1 MLTPP
6 VLPRQKFFNLVNSVA
21 EDRTEEY
28 AAWLRLVFFSGL
40 SRTQCRRVLSSV
52 TLPQEIFSASHNQL
66 RKNLEP
72 AQISALKRL
81 DERAQEAI
89 DKALAWTKQEQHELI
104 TLADPHYP
112 QALLELSD
120 PPLVLFALG
129 HIAALNRSSI
139 AIVGSRHATAQGVRD
154 TEDLARALAQA
165 GQIVVSGLAEGID
178 AAAHRGALSSKLSVS
193 TIAVIGT
200 GIDLVYPAR
209 HRALAHEIAQNG
221 LILSEFMLGS
231 RAVAYHFP
239 QRNRIISGLAR
250 GVVVMEAAV
259 KSGSLITARL
269 AAEQGRDVFA
279 VPGSI
284 HSPLARGCHA
294 LIRQGAKL
302 VETAQDVLEELQLV
316 SLSPPSSMN
325 PMNHKT
331 EETQSPTA
339 ELRLESD
346 LQAVLETIPTPLS
359 KIGFAPFN
367 FEDALMQTNL
377 DVAQLNAQLLDWEL
391 GGAIQRLNGG
401 MYQRIR

>member
-1 MLTPP
+1 MD
-6 VLPRQKFFNLVNSVA
+6 

-66 RKNLEP
+66 SKNLEP

-81 DERAQEAI
+81 GESAQESI

-316 SLSPPSSMN
+316 SLSPLNLLS
-325 PMNHKT
+325 HQT
-331 EETQSPTA
+331 EDTQTPIA
-339 ELRLESD
+339 ELGSELKLESG
-346 LQAVLETIPTPLS
+346 LPPALETIPTPLR
-359 KIGFAPFN
+359 KIGFAPFS
-367 FEDALMQTNL
+367 FEDALTQTNL
-377 DVAQLNAQLLDWEL
+377 DVAELNAQLLDWEL